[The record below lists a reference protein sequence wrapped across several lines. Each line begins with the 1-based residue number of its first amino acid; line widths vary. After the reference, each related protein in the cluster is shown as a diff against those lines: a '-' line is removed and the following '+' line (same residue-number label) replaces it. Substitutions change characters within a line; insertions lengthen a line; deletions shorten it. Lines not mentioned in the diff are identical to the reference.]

1 MDFFVSQTLNGL
13 TLGTLLFLTAS
24 GLSVVIGLMRILNL
38 SHGATFLFGGFVG
51 MSVQVATGNFF
62 FAVIAGIVG
71 AAALGW
77 VVQRLFLTQ
86 LMGSSFRQ
94 VLLTLGIAFVVSDC
108 ILWIWGGIPR
118 LRSSRHRSLS
128 GSVQIAGTTYP
139 TYRLFLIALG
149 IAAGVTLWIVW
160 ERSLLGAK
168 LRACVDDRAIA
179 ATQGINVGA
188 VFSAVFVIG
197 AALAGMAGV
206 LGGVVLGVSIGLDFQ
221 MQLLALVVVI
231 IGGLGSLNGAF
242 VGSMLV
248 GLLDSFS
255 KASFPTLAYF
265 TIFAPVVIIL
275 IPATAGLVRQRR
287 RLGMKERLKA
297 ARFKL
302 IIIAAIAAAAAVAG
316 IALDAYWIGVLS
328 QALMMGLAAVA
339 LDVLVGW
346 SGMPSLGHAAFFGVA
361 GYTLAI
367 MTTRWDI
374 NPWLAAV
381 AGVVLALLLAS
392 GFAPLAV
399 RTHGLAFLTVTLAFG
414 QVIWGVATKWYGV
427 TGGSDGIAGVPRPEP
442 LFGFSLYDPR
452 SSTCSPSSSWR
463 SSRPSCFLGSCA
475 AHSGFSCGA

>member
-1 MDFFVSQTLNGL
+1 MDFVVSQTLNGL

-62 FAVIAGIVG
+62 LSVVAGIV
-71 AAALGW
+71 AAAVLGW
-77 VVQRLFLTQ
+77 VVQRLFLAQ

-94 VLLTLGIAFVVSDC
+94 VLLTLGIAFVVSDG

-118 LRSSRHRSLS
+118 AIKPPSVLD
-128 GSVQIAGTTYP
+128 GSVAIAGTTYP

-149 IAAGVTLWIVW
+149 LAAGLALWVLW
-160 ERSLLGAK
+160 ERSLWGAK
-168 LRACVDDRAIA
+168 LRACVDDRPIA
-179 ATQGINVGA
+179 AAQGINVGA

-255 KASFPTLAYF
+255 KGSFPTLAYF

-275 IPATAGLVRQRR
+275 IL
-287 RLGMKERLKA
+287 
-297 ARFKL
+297 
-302 IIIAAIAAAAAVAG
+302 
-316 IALDAYWIGVLS
+316 
-328 QALMMGLAAVA
+328 
-339 LDVLVGW
+339 
-346 SGMPSLGHAAFFGVA
+346 
-361 GYTLAI
+361 
-367 MTTRWDI
+367 
-374 NPWLAAV
+374 
-381 AGVVLALLLAS
+381 
-392 GFAPLAV
+392 
-399 RTHGLAFLTVTLAFG
+399 
-414 QVIWGVATKWYGV
+414 
-427 TGGSDGIAGVPRPEP
+427 RPQG
-442 LFGFSLYDPR
+442 LFGKEGGL
-452 SSTCSPSSSWR
+452 
-463 SSRPSCFLGSCA
+463 
-475 AHSGFSCGA
+475 

>member
-1 MDFFVSQTLNGL
+1 MDFVVSQTLNGL

-24 GLSVVIGLMRILNL
+24 GLSVVIGLMRILTL

-51 MSVQVATGNFF
+51 MSVQVATGSFLL
-62 FAVIAGIVG
+62 AVAAGIVG

-77 VVQRLFLTQ
+77 VVQRLFLKQ

-118 LRSSRHRSLS
+118 SIKPPAILD
-128 GSVQIAGTTYP
+128 GSVQLAGTTYP

-149 IAAGVTLWIVW
+149 IAAGVTIWILWQ
-160 ERSLLGAK
+160 RSLWGAK
-168 LRACVDDRAIA
+168 LRACVDDRPIA

-248 GLLDSFS
+248 GLLDSYS

-275 IPATAGLVRQRR
+275 IL
-287 RLGMKERLKA
+287 
-297 ARFKL
+297 
-302 IIIAAIAAAAAVAG
+302 
-316 IALDAYWIGVLS
+316 
-328 QALMMGLAAVA
+328 
-339 LDVLVGW
+339 
-346 SGMPSLGHAAFFGVA
+346 
-361 GYTLAI
+361 
-367 MTTRWDI
+367 
-374 NPWLAAV
+374 
-381 AGVVLALLLAS
+381 
-392 GFAPLAV
+392 
-399 RTHGLAFLTVTLAFG
+399 
-414 QVIWGVATKWYGV
+414 
-427 TGGSDGIAGVPRPEP
+427 RPQG
-442 LFGFSLYDPR
+442 LFGKEGGL
-452 SSTCSPSSSWR
+452 
-463 SSRPSCFLGSCA
+463 
-475 AHSGFSCGA
+475 